1 MDGIRER
8 AQRHGLPVLVT
19 GFGAAFTVHFT
30 KRAELR
36 DYRDTLDDDAELL
49 DGFLRG
55 ALEEGLHVLPD
66 GRFYVSA
73 VHAAAEV
80 EETLGIVDRVFATLG
95 APARRGDAGH
105 RQPVLRADSMVL
117 HRHQD
122 LERTAPAPGLFRIIA
137 MDEKL
142 GAGAITQGMVTIEP
156 GRADAASHAPRRG
169 VDDAPRGRPARAD
182 RHRRSPRSTPR
193 PPSWRP
199 RTRSTPS
206 ETSGVRR
213 RCLCI
218 AYRSVNRGH
227 VLRRRGRV
235 LRGTAPG
242 RA

>member
-1 MDGIRER
+1 MEGIRER

-95 APARRGDAGH
+95 APARRGD
-105 RQPVLRADSMVL
+105 RV
-117 HRHQD
+117 
-122 LERTAPAPGLFRIIA
+122 TA
-137 MDEKL
+137 
-142 GAGAITQGMVTIEP
+142 
-156 GRADAASHAPRRG
+156 S
-169 VDDAPRGRPARAD
+169 
-182 RHRRSPRSTPR
+182 RS
-193 PPSWRP
+193 
-199 RTRSTPS
+199 
-206 ETSGVRR
+206 
-213 RCLCI
+213 
-218 AYRSVNRGH
+218 
-227 VLRRRGRV
+227 
-235 LRGTAPG
+235 
-242 RA
+242 